1 MRLLGIATAALMAA
15 APATS
20 VMAEGFSVRDL
31 LEVRDRDECL
41 RRAELAMNAHSKS
54 HGGDVVVTEWIV
66 YGWDFGPGD
75 NDISLMCPVVNGGVI
90 NAFMVI
96 HGEDIEENRT
106 FVADEIERLFN

>member
-1 MRLLGIATAALMAA
+1 MMRKFGIAAALMALIPA
-15 APATS
+15 APAF
-20 VMAEGFSVRDL
+20 AEGFSVRDL
-31 LEVRDRDECL
+31 LEVRDRPECL
-41 RRAELAMNAHSKS
+41 RRAELAMSAHAKGF
-54 HGGDVVVTEWIV
+54 GGEVVVTEWIV

-96 HGEDIEENRT
+96 HGEDTEENRT